1 MKRSPEFNVESQL
14 FEKNINIIYGIGK
27 GYIPNK
33 YLYKYIKLLVAEK
46 HKIIIKHQI
55 PKFK

>member
-14 FEKNINIIYGIGK
+14 FEKNTNIIYGIGK

-33 YLYKYIKLLVAEK
+33 YIYVSNFLVAEK

-55 PKFK
+55 HRLK